1 MSGVADFDGIPMTDS
16 VASPRSAF
24 SYRAFTMFL
33 VGRIVSI
40 LSFQMLVVAIGWQ
53 LYAMTD
59 RPLDLGLLGVAQ
71 FVPMFFLTPIVGH
84 AADRYDPRTIL
95 MMCQLG
101 EAFAAAMLMIGTL
114 MGWLDPLTIYI
125 IMALVGAG
133 RAFEIPTMIA
143 IIPAL
148 VPRPVVPSA
157 TAWFASSNQFGSIVG
172 PILGG
177 LLYGLGPGTVYG
189 LAVAFWFLGASL
201 IFLIQMEHLPR
212 AGEPISLRSLTGGF
226 SFVWRDRVVLG
237 TISLD
242 MCAVLLASVPALFPV
257 FARDILETGPWGLGF
272 LRAAP
277 AVGAFVMSLA
287 LARWPLTLPIGKVLF
302 AVIGSFGLAIMVFA
316 LSTNL
321 ILSLMALAVMGASDV
336 VSVVIRFSLV
346 QLRTPAD
353 MRGRV
358 SAVNGLFTGTSNYL
372 GDFRA
377 GVVANAISAV
387 PAVLIGGVCVFAMAI
402 LWMFLFPQLWR
413 TRTYDEL
420 SAAQVLSGDRDK
432 PP

>member
-1 MSGVADFDGIPMTDS
+1 M
-16 VASPRSAF
+16 RSAF
-24 SYRAFTMFL
+24 GYRAFTMFL

-53 LYAMTD
+53 LYVMTD

-71 FVPMFFLTPIVGH
+71 FVPMLLLTPIVGH
-84 AADRYDPRTIL
+84 VADRYDPRTIL
-95 MMCQLG
+95 VLCQLG
-101 EAFAAAMLMIGTL
+101 EAFAAAILMIGTL
-114 MGWLDPLTIYI
+114 MGWLDPLTIYV

-133 RAFEIPTMIA
+133 RAFEIPTMVA

-148 VPRPVVPSA
+148 VPRPVVPVA
-157 TAWFASSNQFGSIVG
+157 TAWFASSNQLGSIVG

-177 LLYGLGPGTVYG
+177 LLYELGPGTVYG
-189 LAVAFWFLGASL
+189 LAVGFWFLGASL
-201 IFLIQMEHLPR
+201 IFLIQMDHVPR
-212 AGEPISLRSLTGGF
+212 ASEPVSLRSLTGGF
-226 SFVWRDRVVLG
+226 RFVWRDRVILG

-242 MCAVLLASVPALFPV
+242 MCAVLLAAVPALFPV
-257 FARDILETGPWGLGF
+257 FARDILATGPWGLGF

-277 AVGAFVMSLA
+277 GVGAFAMSVT

-302 AVIGSFGLAIMVFA
+302 AVLGTFGLAIMVFA
-316 LSTNL
+316 LSSNL
-321 ILSLMALAVMGASDV
+321 ILSLIALAVMGASDV

-346 QLRTPAD
+346 QLRTPAE

-377 GVVANAISAV
+377 GAVANVFGAV
-387 PAVLIGGVCVFAMAI
+387 PAVLIGGVCVFAMAV
-402 LWMFLFPQLWR
+402 LWMFLFPRLWR
-413 TRTYDEL
+413 TRNYDEL